1 MSQVVNPEKE
11 AFAIIEDVMARTGK
25 GLQDVVFMVA
35 ALYLDHTQMDRLT
48 TRINIPG
55 RGSYS
60 IVVKRNKGRR
70 VRQ

>member
-1 MSQVVNPEKE
+1 MTTKTQAS
-11 AFAIIEDVMARTGK
+11 FATVERIMAETGQD
-25 GLQDVVFMVA
+25 LQDVIFMVA
-35 ALYLDHTQMDRLT
+35 ALFLDHTHMDRLT
-48 TRINIPG
+48 SRINIPG